1 MRAYSMDLRLRVL
14 AACDDGLTT
23 AEAAEA
29 FSVSPSWVRRLKQVR
44 RDPGRVGPA
53 RYRRD
58 EFPAHVRL
66 GDRIRAAVREAPDLT
81 LKEYVARFAL
91 PVSVP
96 TLARALAALGL
107 PRKKSRTGRPNRT
120 ART

>member
-1 MRAYSMDLRLRVL
+1 ML
-14 AACDDGLTT
+14 AACDDGMTT

-29 FSVSPSWVRRLKQVR
+29 FSVSPSWVRRLRQVR
-44 RDPGRVGPA
+44 RETGRVAPA

-58 EFPAHVRL
+58 QPPAHVRL
-66 GDRIRAAVREAPDLT
+66 AHRIRDAVREAPDLT

-107 PRKKSRTGRPNRT
+107 PRKKSRTGRPSRT